1 MSEQPDLTER
11 DFTCALQ
18 EMGTYID
25 VLPGDLVTLYRLAC
39 KHAELRET
47 ECARVSDIMTHDVI
61 SVAPD
66 ASVAYAA
73 ELLLQHHVRNLPVVQ
88 RDGGVVGM
96 LTEDDVL
103 AAVGLPCHH
112 PVGRWWCKLNR
123 LFSHRH
129 RVDGLKG
136 LVRDS
141 MSTDPVKVL
150 ESATL
155 EQVVE
160 RMKRNRASAVI
171 VTDERE
177 RLRGIVTRTNLVRA
191 FVQHDEVS
199 DAHLAC

>member
-1 MSEQPDLTER
+1 MSEQPDLTET
-11 DFTCALQ
+11 DFFHALQ
-18 EMGTYID
+18 DMGTYID
-25 VLPGDLVTLYRLAC
+25 VLPDDLVILYRLAR

-61 SVAPD
+61 TVAPD
-66 ASVAYAA
+66 VSVAYAA
-73 ELLLQHHVRNLPVVQ
+73 ELLLQHHMRNLPVVQ
-88 RDGGVVGM
+88 RDGRVVGM

-103 AAVGLPCHH
+103 AAIGLPCHH

-129 RVDGLKG
+129 RVEGLKG

-141 MSTDPVKVL
+141 MSADPIKVL

-160 RMKRNRASAVI
+160 RMKRNRVNAVI

-177 RLRGIVTRTNLVRA
+177 RVRGIVTRANLVRA
-191 FVQHDEVS
+191 FVQHDDVS